1 MRALAA
7 LVCRFV
13 VVCILT
19 PPLVAIGAFSTARD
33 MHSKA
38 AFSKR
43 VSY

>member
-19 PPLVAIGAFSTARD
+19 PPLVVIGAFFTVRDLLRKAR
-33 MHSKA
+33 K
-38 AFSKR
+38 
-43 VSY
+43 